1 MPSPVEDFS
10 MHRRFPEFLL
20 RFRKICELRGL
31 TIKNLVQATNLA
43 RPTLTRL
50 LNRGKNFRMDTIAN
64 LARGLAVPI
73 FELLGPESRDGL
85 APTNGGFT
93 TPLLAPPPRGDA
105 DSLVVYRACV
115 RPGVTMAEVRGVM
128 DKLSYLRS
136 GEKTREAISRA
147 VLDVFSHR
155 LAWIDHG
162 QLPRDTAL
170 EREIQE
176 TWNLLPCDGLE
187 DSVPVRVLDL
197 DPNLFHL
204 ITIHAL
210 GVVTASIVKEL
221 LADEYSVIGFSDG
234 FMARCAQGFLLRGDL
249 SDVTLVPLVF
259 NPGMAAT
266 ELSGTTLLG
275 SLALTHHGYGVRST
289 VALKELQ
296 TRLQN
301 VEVAVTSC
309 GPASE
314 DENGRI
320 GLLIREL
327 LPPGQYVEF
336 LEDVRKKEVVGD
348 LMYHFLRG
356 DGRRVTV
363 KWSAGD
369 LERISSDEV
378 PREPSSQG
386 PVVYSP
392 SLDYMS
398 RIANRGV
405 SLLIVHSPD
414 RARLVRAALKRKKRP
429 INFIVTT
436 KAAALEILKR

>member
-1 MPSPVEDFS
+1 
-10 MHRRFPEFLL
+10 
-20 RFRKICELRGL
+20 
-31 TIKNLVQATNLA
+31 
-43 RPTLTRL
+43 
-50 LNRGKNFRMDTIAN
+50 
-64 LARGLAVPI
+64 
-73 FELLGPESRDGL
+73 
-85 APTNGGFT
+85 
-93 TPLLAPPPRGDA
+93 
-105 DSLVVYRACV
+105 
-115 RPGVTMAEVRGVM
+115 
-128 DKLSYLRS
+128 
-136 GEKTREAISRA
+136 
-147 VLDVFSHR
+147 
-155 LAWIDHG
+155 
-162 QLPRDTAL
+162 RDTAL
-170 EREIQE
+170 ERKIQE

-210 GVVTASIVKEL
+210 GAVTASIVKEL

-296 TRLQN
+296 TRLEN

-356 DGRRVTV
+356 DGRRVNV

-429 INFIVTT
+429 INFLVTT
-436 KAAALEILKR
+436 KAAAVEILKR